1 MAAAF
6 GGDSTDDEIG
16 AKLQLAERLRIN
28 RGENSSSDRK
38 LEQNS
43 KDFKQYCNFR
53 RKKRHSRNDRSSSSS
68 SAEMAAASGSSR
80 KHSNKKR
87 QSERNTENIYTKRT
101 CFGGRYLPTPLWCDE
116 MKFNK
121 CGYWPSKQA
130 ELRLCPDKTYE
141 DNVNN
146 QADSE
151 DSDLETRIHN
161 RRFQKPDHSPRT
173 LKNNPCHSPSEPG
186 MSRENPATIS
196 NSIQFIDSGSDDDS
210 KITVQNGALKGG
222 RQSPDLIYFNR
233 KVLGRKIKKVLD
245 SDNSDE
251 DSWHIGYR
259 SRPRV
264 FSSSDSE
271 DSKLTN
277 GKKKP
282 LDTIPTSAADQ
293 TFFCG
298 DSRQNNKRYET
309 LQPSK
314 VSHFRGYG
322 DESHKHPSASSSK
335 YQNKGLSKKSLNT
348 HSGCRSNVPS
358 TSVSIDPYGPSSSSA
373 GMSRRG
379 RSCTNGI
386 ERSSCRSGS
395 PHPKSLRSHRRISC
409 NKGRSLSSTHSRKD
423 KLNLA
428 ASYPDL
434 FDAEDSSEVEFFTAN
449 SYSDTE
455 TSAETC
461 DSIRVNE
468 SCKNPLNAIFNASIS
483 DSSSED
489 EISVVFS
496 TTTARNNEQRRG
508 IPRAIDRLHGRGTSR
523 GQPTVVSLSPD
534 PVEQVR
540 QVEEDERI
548 ARILQAQFDAEMGP
562 EFPSVHVN
570 PRMGIHVSVD
580 SDEEIID
587 PFGESENEESFIP
600 YVMTPSR
607 RGFRVGRLSSRPGTP
622 NIDPFGESHNE
633 ESFIPY
639 VMTPSRR
646 GFRVGRLSSR
656 PGTPNSNRRLETRAR
671 GRFRVDARQWRVAS
685 LLGFTPSTAPAS
697 FLFDNIEGDDYEA
710 FLGLAELNGEAVSH
724 GLHRAQINRLPTRRY
739 ISPNSAA
746 AGFST
751 EVVHKRVDLNKECQV
766 CLSDYETGDILRIL
780 PCFHEFHTPC
790 IDPWL
795 KINHTC
801 PVCRVIVNLE
811 N

>member
-6 GGDSTDDEIG
+6 GDDSTDDEIG

-28 RGENSSSDRK
+28 RGENSSDRK
-38 LEQNS
+38 EQNS
-43 KDFKQYCNFR
+43 KDLKQYCNYR
-53 RKKRHSRNDRSSSSS
+53 RKKTHSRNDRSSSSS
-68 SAEMAAASGSSR
+68 SAEMAAASGSSH

-161 RRFQKPDHSPRT
+161 KRFQKPDHSSRT
-173 LKNNPCHSPSEPG
+173 LKNNPCNSSSEPG
-186 MSRENPATIS
+186 MSRENPATVS
-196 NSIQFIDSGSDDDS
+196 NSVKFIDSGSDDDS
-210 KITVQNGALKGG
+210 KITMQNGALKGG
-222 RQSPDLIYFNR
+222 RQSPDLFYFNR

-245 SDNSDE
+245 SDDSDE

-277 GKKKP
+277 GKKKS
-282 LDTIPTSAADQ
+282 LDAIPASNADQ

-298 DSRQNNKRYET
+298 DSRQNNKHYET
-309 LQPSK
+309 LQSSK
-314 VSHFRGYG
+314 ISHFRGYG
-322 DESHKHPSASSSK
+322 NESRKLSSASSSK
-335 YQNKGLSKKSLNT
+335 NQNKGLSKKSHNT
-348 HSGCRSNVPS
+348 HSGCRSNLPS
-358 TSVSIDPYGPSSSSA
+358 TSVSVDPYGPSNSTAST
-373 GMSRRG
+373 SRRG
-379 RSCTNGI
+379 RSCANGI
-386 ERSSCRSGS
+386 ERSSRRSGS
-395 PHPKSLRSHRRISC
+395 PHPKSLRSHQRISC
-409 NKGRSLSSTHSRKD
+409 SKGRPPSSTRSRKD

-455 TSAETC
+455 TSAEAC
-461 DSIRVNE
+461 DSRKANE
-468 SCKNPLNAIFNASIS
+468 SCKNHPDPLVAVFNESVS

-508 IPRAIDRLHGRGTSR
+508 VPRAIDRLHGRGTSR
-523 GQPTVVSLSPD
+523 GQPTVVSFSPD

-562 EFPSVHVN
+562 QFSSVHAN
-570 PRMGIHVSVD
+570 PRMGLHVSVD
-580 SDEEIID
+580 SHEEVID
-587 PFGESENEESFIP
+587 PFGESDSEEPFNP
-600 YVMTPSR
+600 YVMAPSR
-607 RGFRVGRLSSRPGTP
+607 RGYRVPHLFSRSRTSSIDRSDDEEAFLPYIMATPRRGSGVGRSSSRPGTP
-622 NIDPFGESHNE
+622 N
-633 ESFIPY
+633 
-639 VMTPSRR
+639 
-646 GFRVGRLSSR
+646 
-656 PGTPNSNRRLETRAR
+656 
-671 GRFRVDARQWRVAS
+671 
-685 LLGFTPSTAPAS
+685 
-697 FLFDNIEGDDYEA
+697 A
-710 FLGLAELNGEAVSH
+710 FLSVADLNGEAVSH
-724 GLHRAQINRLPTRRY
+724 GLHKAQINRLPTRRY
-739 ISPNSAA
+739 VSPNSAA
-746 AGFST
+746 AGFTT